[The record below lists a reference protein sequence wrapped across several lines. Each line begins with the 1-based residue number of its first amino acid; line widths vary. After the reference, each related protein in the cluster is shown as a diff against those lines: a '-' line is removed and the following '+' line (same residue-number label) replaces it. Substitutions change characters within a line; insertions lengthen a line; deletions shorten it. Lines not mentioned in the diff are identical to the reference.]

1 VDIGKILLIPSS
13 LVFKFHKTH
22 EWMSWCG
29 CKWFSTLGWIR
40 RCLICRIIPCR
51 LGAGGLYNT
60 RATYLGSWRPGQ
72 QASRHPSKR
81 RCGIVATQESH
92 KESHDEDESNRARW
106 LFPLLLLL
114 CFSHTQFHTYIHDAA
129 LII

>member
-1 VDIGKILLIPSS
+1 MNECLDVDANGSPDLDEYVEMSDLPYNTLSIG
-13 LVFKFHKTH
+13 
-22 EWMSWCG
+22 CG
-29 CKWFSTLGWIR
+29 F
-40 RCLICRIIPCR
+40 
-51 LGAGGLYNT
+51 LYNT

-92 KESHDEDESNRARW
+92 KESHDEDESNPARW

-114 CFSHTQFHTYIHDAA
+114 CFFHTQFHTYIHDAA